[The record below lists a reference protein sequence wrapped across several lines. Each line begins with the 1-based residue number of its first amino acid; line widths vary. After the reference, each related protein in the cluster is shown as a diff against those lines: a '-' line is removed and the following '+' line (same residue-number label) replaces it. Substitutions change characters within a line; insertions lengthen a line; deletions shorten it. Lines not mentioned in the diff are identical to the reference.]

1 MTTAQIPAPA
11 LPSSRATTIA
21 GWILTGLLAAF
32 MLMDVGMK
40 IARLPVVEQYGAQ
53 LGLPAGSGFPIGL
66 GEAVILALYLWPRTS
81 VFGAVLF
88 TGLFG
93 GTAATHWLHRDPMFS
108 HVLFGVYLG
117 VFAWGGLWLR
127 DASLRSLFPIRR
139 ETQR

>member
-1 MTTAQIPAPA
+1 MTTAQIPAAGIPA
-11 LPSSRATTIA
+11 GRGATVA
-21 GWILTGLLAAF
+21 GWILTGLFVAF
-32 MLMDVGMK
+32 MLMDCGMK
-40 IARLPVVEQYGAQ
+40 IARLPIVEQTGAQ

-66 GEAVILALYLWPRTS
+66 GEAVMLALYLWPRTS

-117 VFAWGGLWLR
+117 LFAWGGLWLR
-127 DASLRSLFPIRR
+127 DAALRSIFPVRR
-139 ETQR
+139 S